1 VAVRRAVAKPTRR
14 SHGPYPQ
21 ISFNWHGKSTTPSVR
36 ANEVDEVRQQLKN
49 YHHLRDLVDEWI
61 SLALELS
68 RLRLRE
74 RRKVADAQK
83 NGRKNAK
90 TQQNRKRRAEK

>member
-21 ISFNWHGKSTTPSVR
+21 ISFNWHGKSTTQSVR

-49 YHHLRDLVDEWI
+49 YHHRRDLVDEWI

-68 RLRLRE
+68 RFRLRE
-74 RRKVADAQK
+74 RRKVADAAEK
-83 NGRKNAK
+83 
-90 TQQNRKRRAEK
+90 RAEKRKNPAKSQAPS